1 MLHGSFA
8 WTEISDNL
16 ASSPL
21 HFLSF
26 FVDGLPHICTMS
38 QIPTPS
44 TSQPGSEALVD
55 ELKPAEASSEL
66 LRSLDTLLEQYLYL
80 LDRQQELQSGLSKQL
95 SSV

>member
-1 MLHGSFA
+1 M
-8 WTEISDNL
+8 
-16 ASSPL
+16 P
-21 HFLSF
+21 
-26 FVDGLPHICTMS
+26 

-44 TSQPGSEALVD
+44 TSQPGSEALAD

-66 LRSLDTLLEQYLYL
+66 LQSLDTLLEQYLYL